1 MVSRQPHRAFTERT
15 NIKEETVGDCFREA
29 QVKDATFAVHPNVL
43 FRQKLLTYWPTVRV
57 LDVKSVR

>member
-1 MVSRQPHRAFTERT
+1 
-15 NIKEETVGDCFREA
+15 VGDCFREA